1 MEYIIT
7 SRNNQADVITN
18 EARMMHTIDDETT
31 MGT

>member
-7 SRNNQADVITN
+7 SRNNRVDVITD
-18 EARMMHTIDDETT
+18 EARMMHTIDDETA